1 MGGTRLCSS
10 RSPYYSVLC
19 RKKSL
24 SKMNFSS
31 PLILIVLLAVI
42 STGEAIQCYTCTSYT
57 KALCADPFTNE
68 DNGLA
73 KSGEEFV
80 QTCPDD
86 GKEYFCRK
94 IYQNV
99 RGDERI
105 IRGCG
110 YEKYTNLAGEEK
122 PDYKTVLEEYNTYVT
137 TCTTDKCNGST
148 TIRVSMISVLMAMV
162 LAAVFK

>member
-1 MGGTRLCSS
+1 MSELF
-10 RSPYYSVLC
+10 V
-19 RKKSL
+19 
-24 SKMNFSS
+24 
-31 PLILIVLLAVI
+31 AVDMKN
-42 STGEAIQCYTCTSYT
+42 IQTW
-57 KALCADPFTNE
+57 LEGP
-68 DNGLA
+68 
-73 KSGEEFV
+73 GEEFLK
-80 QTCPDD
+80 TCPADD

-94 IYQNV
+94 IYQNG

-137 TCTTDKCNGST
+137 TCDTDKCNGST